1 MKKISI
7 SSQNWLKCW
16 RNLLFEFDPIPV
28 ESSIKSVCKALEEQ
42 YSIIAWHVDLE
53 NSENYI
59 VFYFD
64 EKLITPFVL
73 KWA

>member
-28 ESSIKSVCKALEEQ
+28 ESSIKSVCKALEER
-42 YSIIAWHVDLE
+42 YSIISWYLAE

-73 KWA
+73 KWS